1 MQNSINAVITKVNL
15 REPTLEITKTVL
27 SLTLVMITILTT
39 LTLTTTIAAVY
50 AGGDDDNNNED
61 GNKQKAEDDS
71 AAAIADCDDNDVE
84 RAGFDCLAIA
94 TNDIEIETSEEEPP
108 EESATLFVC
117 KEVEDPPLIPSGRPL
132 IPSDFEFVVTGPGGY
147 NSGQFPGGPIDD
159 PDPDCPPGVGIP
171 GEVAPGEYVIEETDS
186 AAIPRPNSIEVEG
199 DCIQDPTNPRIA
211 TVEIQEGET
220 GTLICTFTNIYEGGD
235 S

>member
-1 MQNSINAVITKVNL
+1 M
-15 REPTLEITKTVL
+15 EITKKTVL
-27 SLTLVMITILTT
+27 ALMLVMITILTT
-39 LTLTTTIAAVY
+39 LTTTIPAVY
-50 AGGDDDNNNED
+50 AGADNDGDDE
-61 GNKQKAEDDS
+61 NKQKAEDDS

-117 KEVEDPPLIPSGRPL
+117 KELEDPPLIPSGRPL

-159 PDPDCPPGVGIP
+159 P
-171 GEVAPGEYVIEETDS
+171 
-186 AAIPRPNSIEVEG
+186 
-199 DCIQDPTNPRIA
+199 
-211 TVEIQEGET
+211 
-220 GTLICTFTNIYEGGD
+220 
-235 S
+235 

>member
-1 MQNSINAVITKVNL
+1 
-15 REPTLEITKTVL
+15 
-27 SLTLVMITILTT
+27 MITILTAI
-39 LTLTTTIAAVY
+39 TTTMTAVY
-50 AGGDDDNNNED
+50 AGGGDDDNNNGD
-61 GNKQKAEDDS
+61 GNKQKVEDDS
-71 AAAIADCDDNDVE
+71 AAALADCDDNDVE
-84 RAGFDCLAIA
+84 RAGFDCIAIA
-94 TNDIEIETSEEEPP
+94 ANDVEIETSEEEPP

-117 KEVEDPPLIPSGRPL
+117 KEVEGNEER
-132 IPSDFEFVVTGPGGY
+132 IPSDFEFVVTGPGGF

>member
-1 MQNSINAVITKVNL
+1 
-15 REPTLEITKTVL
+15 LEITKKTVL
-27 SLTLVMITILTT
+27 ALMLVMITILTT
-39 LTLTTTIAAVY
+39 LTTTIPAVY
-50 AGGDDDNNNED
+50 AGADNDGDDE
-61 GNKQKAEDDS
+61 NKQKAEDDS

-220 GTLICTFTNIYEGGD
+220 ETCTFINIYEDD